1 MFRAFMVDRK
11 DSNSP
16 ASEVITRRYSSKES
30 SEFFDHLINISHPG
44 RPDTCQ
50 YVGAISA
57 CLRS

>member
-1 MFRAFMVDRK
+1 MADRK